1 MGHGVQESQVA
12 TYRRRMQREA
22 PAAQVRTLFE
32 QNDVLR
38 QAYTVTVADGHSLRP
53 GDCVHALVN
62 DDPSA
67 GFAVTDRLGRDVG
80 AIRGESGRVLA
91 EELQKHDLTVVK
103 LTVDA
108 LVPVT
113 GDARVHIIPE

>member
-32 QNDVLR
+32 QCDILR
-38 QAYTVTVADGHSLRP
+38 QSYTVTVAPGCSMRP
-53 GDCVHALVN
+53 GDHVHALVN
-62 DDPSA
+62 DDPAA
-67 GFAVTDRLGRDVG
+67 GFAVTDGLGRNVG
-80 AIRGESGRVLA
+80 SIRGESGRVLA

-103 LTVDA
+103 LAVEA